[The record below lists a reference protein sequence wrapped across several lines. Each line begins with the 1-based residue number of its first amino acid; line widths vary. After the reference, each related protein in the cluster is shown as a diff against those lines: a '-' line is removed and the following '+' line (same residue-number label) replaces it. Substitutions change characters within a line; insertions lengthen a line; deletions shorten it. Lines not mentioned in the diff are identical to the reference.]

1 MVWLV
6 GVGAVTMVVVA
17 YWVMLDVVLD
27 RLGPPAP
34 GQWPPPA
41 RDGSPA

>member
-6 GVGAVTMVVVA
+6 GVGAVTVVVVA
-17 YWVMLDVVLD
+17 YWVMLDFVLD
-27 RLGPPAP
+27 RFGPPAP
-34 GQWPPPA
+34 RQWPPRV